1 LISKGLIIRPLQT
14 ILLIAALH
22 DINLFA
28 LWIPSEENIVA
39 DAASR
44 HDYEKLFNLSLQATR
59 QPVNTSNLRR
69 KLLLRNSFAPST
81 RQIYENLEA
90 ITPHFVKKK
99 QNHGYTPLSL
109 VASNPLQLGLLTL
122 CTLQNQQQQRAISMQ
137 FDSII
142 LQTASPL
149 QYSTIPLSNLL
160 PKEES
165 AFMTKESSGYASH
178 LPALFSLEFLTSS
191 MITRIRKC
199 YSRDLCG
206 IYRLFMIWRIYVEF
220 TLN

>member
-1 LISKGLIIRPLQT
+1 MISKGLIIRPLQT

-99 QNHGYTPLSL
+99 TESWLHPPFPCSVEPITAWFAYIMHAAKPATAKSYLNAIRFYHITNGFSTSVFNNSLIELVTKGGKRIYDEGIKRLRFPL
-109 VASNPLQLGLLTL
+109 T
-122 CTLQNQQQQRAISMQ
+122 C
-137 FDSII
+137 II
-142 LQTASPL
+142 L
-149 QYSTIPLSNLL
+149 
-160 PKEES
+160 
-165 AFMTKESSGYASH
+165 
-178 LPALFSLEFLTSS
+178 
-191 MITRIRKC
+191 TRIL
-199 YSRDLCG
+199 D
-206 IYRLFMIWRIYVEF
+206 F
-220 TLN
+220 LNDHSNS